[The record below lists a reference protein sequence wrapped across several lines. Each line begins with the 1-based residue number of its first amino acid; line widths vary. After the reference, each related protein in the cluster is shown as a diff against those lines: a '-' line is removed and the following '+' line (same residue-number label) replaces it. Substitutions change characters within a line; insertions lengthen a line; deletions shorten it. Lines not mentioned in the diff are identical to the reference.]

1 MFKKGQLVKTAY
13 GFGVVGKESVVY
25 PGSYII
31 RYIRWDGL
39 TSSVYYEANELKLI
53 GNNFKFKGAK

>member
-13 GFGVVGKESVVY
+13 GFGVVGKESTVY
-25 PGSYII
+25 LGAYIV
-31 RYIRWDGL
+31 RSLAGDCL
-39 TSSVYYEANELKLI
+39 STVCYYWANELKLI

>member
-13 GFGVVGKESVVY
+13 GFAVVGKEAVVY

-31 RYIRWDGL
+31 RYIRRGGL
-39 TSSVYYEANELKLI
+39 LRS
-53 GNNFKFKGAK
+53 

>member
-13 GFGVVGKESVVY
+13 GFAVVGKESVVY

-31 RYIRWDGL
+31 RYIRRGGL
-39 TSSVYYEANELKLI
+39 NPSVYYEANELKLI
-53 GNNFKFKGAK
+53 GNNFKFKGVK

>member
-39 TSSVYYEANELKLI
+39 TSSVYYEANELKTHRQQ
-53 GNNFKFKGAK
+53 F